1 MAIADIPAPDGRAK
15 EMKFPRHLLG
25 GLDEAVATELVAA
38 SGDVA
43 MVIDKDG
50 VIRDLAISNEM
61 LRDGVGEWLDKPW
74 SDNVMGGSRQK
85 VEELLRDA
93 QNGAA
98 PRWRE
103 VNHFSS
109 QGDSVTLKYLT
120 LSTGREG
127 RVIAIGRED
136 RATAMLQQ
144 RLLQAQQS
152 MEREYARLRD
162 AEARYRLLF
171 QISSEAVLIVDG
183 ASRKVVEA
191 NPAADALVGG
201 AGGSLIGRPFSRLFE
216 AASHEPALSLL
227 TVVQSTSRTNGAQAR
242 LISGAGELTVSA
254 SLFRQDRAEFFLVRL
269 APVKAQQEAV
279 QDGASRLLDVLED
292 LPEAFVVT
300 DESLNI
306 LAENA
311 AFLDLVRLASKE
323 QARGQS
329 LAQFLGRSAVDRN
342 ILIANLREH
351 GSVRNFGTVLTNQLQ
366 DREEVEVTAVYA
378 PDAHQPCFGFTIR
391 RSVRRTAAASQGL
404 PELGRSVE
412 QLTELVG
419 RVSLKDLVRETTD
432 LVERLCIEAALELT
446 GNNRA
451 SAAQVLGLSRQS
463 LYSKLGRFELGSQA
477 PAE

>member
-1 MAIADIPAPDGRAK
+1 
-15 EMKFPRHLLG
+15 
-25 GLDEAVATELVAA
+25 
-38 SGDVA
+38 
-43 MVIDKDG
+43 
-50 VIRDLAISNEM
+50 
-61 LRDGVGEWLDKPW
+61 
-74 SDNVMGGSRQK
+74 
-85 VEELLRDA
+85 
-93 QNGAA
+93 
-98 PRWRE
+98 
-103 VNHFSS
+103 
-109 QGDSVTLKYLT
+109 
-120 LSTGREG
+120 
-127 RVIAIGRED
+127 
-136 RATAMLQQ
+136 
-144 RLLQAQQS
+144 

-191 NPAADALVGG
+191 NPAADALIGG
-201 AGGSLIGRPFSRLFE
+201 AGGPLVGKPFAKLFDSE
-216 AASHEPALSLL
+216 SHDSALALL
-227 TVVQSTSRTNGAQAR
+227 TVVQSTSRTKGAQSA
-242 LISGAGELTVSA
+242 LASGAGALTVSA
-254 SLFRQDRAEFFLVRL
+254 SLFRQDRAEYFLVRL
-269 APVKAQQEAV
+269 TPQKAQQEATV
-279 QDGASRLLDVLED
+279 ESASRLLDVLEG

-329 LAQFLGRSAVDRN
+329 LARFLGRSAVDRN

-351 GSVRNFGTVLTNQLQ
+351 GSVRNFGTVMTNQLQ
-366 DREEVEVTAVYA
+366 DQEEVEVTAVHA
-378 PDAHQPCFGFTIR
+378 PDAYQPCFGFTIR
-391 RSVRRTAAASQGL
+391 RAARRADARANSL

-463 LYSKLGRFELGSQA
+463 LYSKLGRFDLGN
-477 PAE
+477 PAIAE